1 MKKTLILISLSSLTL
16 NGFSQ
21 TIPDYVPTDGL
32 VGWWPFNG
40 NANDESANTN
50 DGTVNG
56 ATLVPDRFSNLNS
69 AYAFDGISSYI
80 EVPDNSNL
88 RLNNTDFTINFWMNV
103 NSFNSVGTAIIYKRG
118 NLSANGWAINCN
130 SDDGNAL
137 EYTVSSGNDP
147 QENSSTI
154 PTLGLWQNITI
165 VYSLSNQRISFYFNG
180 VMDPANST
188 IIPTPNGNC
197 NSVLRF
203 GYDTYS
209 PPNDYW
215 LNGTL
220 DDIGIWDRALTD
232 CEIQEL
238 YNSQLTA
245 SPDNT
250 VTQSGNTLAANQTGA
265 TYKWLDCDNGN
276 AEINGE
282 TNQSFSPS
290 ISGNYKVEIT
300 LTDGACTKVDSSDC
314 YSFTFLG
321 LEDTKNNLFNVYP
334 NPTKNTLTIQLNQLS
349 NTGYTITDQLG
360 KVVMEGNISSQKQVV
375 DVSSLSN
382 GIYFIKIA
390 EVTQKFVKE

>member
-1 MKKTLILISLSSLTL
+1 MDCGVYSHSDVKGKLETKLPNGQTIKNKQKMKKKNLLMTAIAIFGLA
-16 NGFSQ
+16 
-21 TIPDYVPTDGL
+21 TITNAQVPSYVPTIGL
-32 VGWWPFNG
+32 QGYWPFNG

-56 ATLVPDRFSNLNS
+56 ATLVPDRFSNSNS

-220 DDIGIWDRALTD
+220 DDIGIWDRALTQQ
-232 CEIQEL
+232 EITNL
-238 YNSQLTA
+238 YNANTVGIMENIQSNLFSVFPNPAQRIINVKADNKLFGENY
-245 SPDNT
+245 SIYDNT
-250 VTQSGNTLAANQTGA
+250 GRVVLTGKLNSPNTTIELGNLSGGVYMFSVGENLKQT
-265 TYKWLDCDNGN
+265 
-276 AEINGE
+276 
-282 TNQSFSPS
+282 F
-290 ISGNYKVEIT
+290 KV
-300 LTDGACTKVDSSDC
+300 
-314 YSFTFLG
+314 
-321 LEDTKNNLFNVYP
+321 
-334 NPTKNTLTIQLNQLS
+334 
-349 NTGYTITDQLG
+349 
-360 KVVMEGNISSQKQVV
+360 
-375 DVSSLSN
+375 
-382 GIYFIKIA
+382 IK
-390 EVTQKFVKE
+390 E